1 MFEHV
6 YLNIRPRADSDWKQ
20 SKPRADPDRTQK
32 RTPRA
37 NPNFRSGPVK
47 KTRGLLYVTGL
58 SIRITD
64 KLPWPIGALTN
75 QMPDRVDQ
83 SARQRIIQCKSVLF
97 FSSTFG
103 LNLCILLEK
112 NNIHQ
117 HPPQMDQHPD
127 IHPKSHHV
135 NLLPLLWTFH
145 LHPPLLTH
153 NLPSA
158 HLSGDVHLVCSDGQI
173 RSPPLVARRVMKPFN
188 FKC

>member
-75 QMPDRVDQ
+75 QLPDRVDQ
-83 SARQRIIQCKSVLF
+83 SARQRIIQCIFQQHVRVEPMHFIRKKTTIRIHIYLLILTSLSSLKKNAWRLLSLPKKYF
-97 FSSTFG
+97 HFSYNSW
-103 LNLCILLEK
+103 I
-112 NNIHQ
+112 I
-117 HPPQMDQHPD
+117 
-127 IHPKSHHV
+127 
-135 NLLPLLWTFH
+135 
-145 LHPPLLTH
+145 
-153 NLPSA
+153 
-158 HLSGDVHLVCSDGQI
+158 
-173 RSPPLVARRVMKPFN
+173 
-188 FKC
+188 